1 MTSRNPKSV
10 RVARSRSGVI
20 ALIFTCALVVLA
32 QWWYQ
37 DHFHATLRGEYI
49 AYSPEVLDKIGAA
62 AIFSE
67 TSSFSVSSIATENNW
82 QLGWGDPWLK
92 QASWWDRPAFYSKG
106 SRRWPRRVVFL
117 TQRRATASVS
127 VPQLSESESQSLN
140 ALEAFDYDPT
150 RGVLSYTGRMDESQF
165 RDALAVNKSLDY
177 RSAVERLFYHSSGN
191 GLATVDDR
199 NISTL
204 PRSEFAE
211 LGETINKNVNDGA
224 IPLTVSN
231 VESLGVSKDYVPFG
245 VEHGYFITRGTAV
258 IVVGVLIMGLLVL
271 FVYTRKPT
279 YVLKLHR
286 GSYGLSVTLA
296 LLTIPILFF
305 LGFKEE
311 RRPVFTLSRPWLGRM
326 PDRAFNEH
334 SYDPLPNVSV
344 PKKWR
349 GRFGVDTADK
359 EIWFRGD
366 VLTSSEEET
375 LVSLESSNA
384 YQRTLRSLAFD
395 TRRWSYDGYRPS
407 VKALITVFDS
417 VRSDDD
423 FLQEVGKRFPILRR
437 DLSFGLIGISAEDVD
452 IPHRTGILLAF
463 IGLVVLAGVIT
474 FTAVETLVPND
485 KETLGT
491 PAKKYGITRR
501 ILMVFI
507 HPFRSSKLLL
517 PDTDWDRRLA
527 TIMLMIF
534 SGLVAANVLIARLT
548 FEPSYSYSG
557 SIGLITEVL
566 LVVWGCILGGA
577 VLWLFITALGCLV
590 HWVRQRPAV
599 LAPGRV
605 GARALIVTLVWA
617 ALITLSIN
625 IGLLSQEAELA
636 DDWIPFILMILCFI
650 FIAIALVHILV
661 VVIAGC
667 KTASTNGP

>member
-211 LGETINKNVNDGA
+211 LGETINKNVNGGA

-231 VESLGVSKDYVPFG
+231 VEWCRAWIFHYSWNGCYCRRCPDNGPAG
-245 VEHGYFITRGTAV
+245 FIRLYQKA
-258 IVVGVLIMGLLVL
+258 
-271 FVYTRKPT
+271 
-279 YVLKLHR
+279 
-286 GSYGLSVTLA
+286 
-296 LLTIPILFF
+296 
-305 LGFKEE
+305 
-311 RRPVFTLSRPWLGRM
+311 
-326 PDRAFNEH
+326 
-334 SYDPLPNVSV
+334 NVC
-344 PKKWR
+344 
-349 GRFGVDTADK
+349 
-359 EIWFRGD
+359 
-366 VLTSSEEET
+366 
-375 LVSLESSNA
+375 
-384 YQRTLRSLAFD
+384 
-395 TRRWSYDGYRPS
+395 
-407 VKALITVFDS
+407 VKATS
-417 VRSDDD
+417 
-423 FLQEVGKRFPILRR
+423 
-437 DLSFGLIGISAEDVD
+437 
-452 IPHRTGILLAF
+452 
-463 IGLVVLAGVIT
+463 
-474 FTAVETLVPND
+474 
-485 KETLGT
+485 
-491 PAKKYGITRR
+491 R
-501 ILMVFI
+501 ILWFVGDPCTI
-507 HPFRSSKLLL
+507 DNPYSLLFG
-517 PDTDWDRRLA
+517 
-527 TIMLMIF
+527 I
-534 SGLVAANVLIARLT
+534 
-548 FEPSYSYSG
+548 
-557 SIGLITEVL
+557 
-566 LVVWGCILGGA
+566 
-577 VLWLFITALGCLV
+577 
-590 HWVRQRPAV
+590 
-599 LAPGRV
+599 
-605 GARALIVTLVWA
+605 
-617 ALITLSIN
+617 
-625 IGLLSQEAELA
+625 
-636 DDWIPFILMILCFI
+636 
-650 FIAIALVHILV
+650 
-661 VVIAGC
+661 
-667 KTASTNGP
+667 